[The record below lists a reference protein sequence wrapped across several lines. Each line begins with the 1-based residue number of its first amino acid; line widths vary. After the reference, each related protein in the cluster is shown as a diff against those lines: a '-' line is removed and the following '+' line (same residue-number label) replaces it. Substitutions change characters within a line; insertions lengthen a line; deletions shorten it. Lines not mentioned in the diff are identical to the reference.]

1 VPPRRQDSPSKSRTG
16 VPNPTD
22 AVFQLVFEATP
33 SGIVVV
39 DAGGKI
45 VLVNRQAE
53 ALFGYTR
60 EEFLGLGIESLLP
73 EAIREGHARLR
84 ETFQK
89 APTERV
95 MGAGRELRAR
105 RKDGSEFPVE
115 VGLTPVTT
123 PDGPVVVSSV
133 VDITERTRVQES
145 LRRYAEELERSNAEL
160 KNFAYVASH
169 DLQEPLRKI
178 TAFGERLRE
187 HAGRALDD
195 RGRDYLQRM
204 TDASL
209 RMQGLIAD
217 LLAFSRV
224 QEHRA
229 EPVALDAVLG
239 AVLEDLE
246 IGIAEASAR
255 IEVPRPLPRIEADPS
270 QMRQLFQNLLSNA
283 IKFRRPGEAAE
294 IRVTWEDG
302 EGETVRIEVQDR
314 GIGFEPRHAERI
326 FGIFQR
332 LHGRTEYPGT
342 GVGLAIC
349 RKIAELH
356 RGSVTARAV
365 PGEGATF
372 VVELPRKRPQG
383 AGQRSTA

>member
-1 VPPRRQDSPSKSRTG
+1 
-16 VPNPTD
+16 
-22 AVFQLVFEATP
+22 VFQLVFEAAP
-33 SGIVVV
+33 NGIVVV
-39 DAGGKI
+39 DAAGKI

-53 ALFGYTR
+53 ALFGYNR
-60 EEFLGLGIESLLP
+60 EEFLGLGIEDLLP
-73 EAIREGHARLR
+73 ERARQGHAGLR
-84 ETFQK
+84 AAYQG
-89 APTERV
+89 APTERG
-95 MGAGRELRAR
+95 MGVGRELRAR
-105 RKDGSEFPVE
+105 RRDGSEFPVE
-115 VGLTPVTT
+115 VGLTPVET

-133 VDITERTRVQES
+133 VDITERTRTQEA

-160 KNFAYVASH
+160 RNFAYVASH

-178 TAFGERLRE
+178 TAFGERLRA
-187 HAGRALDD
+187 HAAAELDERA
-195 RGRDYLQRM
+195 RDYLQRM

-209 RMQGLIAD
+209 RMQGLIGD

-224 QEHRA
+224 QEHRS
-229 EPVALDAVLG
+229 EPVDLDEVLRAVR
-239 AVLEDLE
+239 EDLE
-246 IGIAEASAR
+246 IAVAESAAR
-255 IEVPRPLPRIEADPS
+255 IAVPRPLPRIEADPS

-283 IKFRRPGEAAE
+283 IKFRKPGHPPE
-294 IRVTWEDG
+294 IEVVWEEDADG
-302 EGETVRIEVQDR
+302 ATVRIEVRDR

-356 RGSVTARAV
+356 RGSVTAVGV

-372 VVELPRKRPQG
+372 RVELPRKRAQG
-383 AGQRSTA
+383 ADEGSSP